1 MFRLEVSAAIV
12 KVAKK
17 KEKKKR
23 RDKQLEVDV
32 LKAVLFSSLPLPAA
46 TAADAIAHRASSAEN
61 KGLYRK
67 VIAEAH
73 RRGITIRKWPK
84 KSLLRRLLPGGG
96 GFAEGAQITTPDISR
111 TFRETPGSEKNIR
124 LFDPEVMTAGQTSG
138 KTIMWPPSGESPGL
152 AAHELGHT
160 EQRAPSG
167 MFQSLLMGLGGA
179 GSLGGILGAAGAK
192 TPEEAQR
199 AALIGT
205 GISAIPGIASVGR
218 EAGAHIRGLR
228 TLKRL
233 GATRGQ
239 MLATGMTEMAP
250 AFLSSAARASLLP
263 LATYLTARAVAPRR
277 KGRNRWKDV
286 RKTKEYKA
294 IASKKE
300 KK

>member
-46 TAADAIAHRASSAEN
+46 TAADAIAHRASSAKN
-61 KGLYRK
+61 KDLYRNE
-67 VIAEAH
+67 IPEAH

-96 GFAEGAQITTPDISR
+96 GFAEGAQITTPDMAH
-111 TFRETPGSEKNIR
+111 TFKPGDPKDPAKNVR
-124 LFDPEVMTAGQTSG
+124 LFHPEEMTAGQTSG

-152 AAHELGHT
+152 TAHELGHT

-167 MFQSLLMGLGGA
+167 VVQSALMGLGGVGA
-179 GSLGGILGAAGAK
+179 LGGIYGASQAK

-205 GISAIPGIASVGR
+205 GISAIPSIANIGR
-218 EAGAHIRGLR
+218 EAGAHVRGLR
-228 TLKRL
+228 TMGRL

-239 MLATGMTEMAP
+239 MLSTGLTEMLP
-250 AFLSSAARASLLP
+250 SFLSSAARSSLLP

-277 KGRNRWKDV
+277 KK
-286 RKTKEYKA
+286 
-294 IASKKE
+294 KKE

>member
-46 TAADAIAHRASSAEN
+46 TAADAIAHRASTAKN
-61 KGLYRK
+61 KDLYRK
-67 VIAEAH
+67 VIDEA
-73 RRGITIRKWPK
+73 RQRGISVRKWPK

-96 GFAEGAQITTPDISR
+96 GFTEGAQITTPDMSR
-111 TFRETPGSEKNIR
+111 TFKPGDPKDPAKNIR
-124 LFDPEVMTAGQTSG
+124 LFHPEEMTAGQTSG

-152 AAHELGHT
+152 TAHELGHT

-167 MFQSLLMGLGGA
+167 MIQNVLLGLGGV
-179 GSLGGILGAAGAK
+179 GSLGGILGAARAES
-192 TPEEAQR
+192 PEAAQR

-205 GISAIPGIASVGR
+205 GIAAIPSIAGLGR

-277 KGRNRWKDV
+277 K
-286 RKTKEYKA
+286 
-294 IASKKE
+294 KK

>member
-23 RDKQLEVDV
+23 KDRQLEADV
-32 LKAVLFSSLPLPAA
+32 LKAVLFSALPLPAA
-46 TAADAIAHRASSAEN
+46 TAADAIAHRASTAKN
-61 KGLYRK
+61 KDLYRK
-67 VIAEAH
+67 VIEEA
-73 RRGITIRKWPK
+73 RSRGISVRKWPK
-84 KSLLRRLLPGGG
+84 KSLLRRMLPGGG
-96 GFAEGAQITTPDISR
+96 GFAEGAQITTPKLDL
-111 TFRETPGSEKNIR
+111 TQPGAADVVR
-124 LFDPEVMTAGQTSG
+124 LTDPEQLTAGQMSG
-138 KTIMWPPSGESPGL
+138 KRIMWPPSGESPGL
-152 AAHELGHT
+152 AAHELGHA
-160 EQRAPSG
+160 EQRAQSG
-167 MFQSLLMGLGGA
+167 MLQNLMLALGGA
-179 GSLGGILGAAGAK
+179 GSLGGIVGSARAG

-239 MLATGMTEMAP
+239 MLGTGLTEMAP
-250 AFLSSAARASLLP
+250 AFLSSAARASVLP

-277 KGRNRWKDV
+277 KKGRNRWEAV
-286 RKTKEYKA
+286 RKTREYKA
-294 IASKKE
+294 ITSKKE